1 MGQHTHKGRSICEI
15 YHSKKGI
22 VWPRMG
28 LVGCTHHPLILYPI
42 AVFKR
47 ELMAKLKVVALTS
60 QALYSAGVI
69 NRLEQYSDQLDLVRI
84 DVGKDDVM
92 DVVENHHPQ
101 AVIIDTNFEDEVA
114 HCPLE
119 EFVRRVPAVKVI
131 RLDPEREGFEVLTSE
146 QHSASA
152 VGELIKVLLGHSDMS

>member
-1 MGQHTHKGRSICEI
+1 
-15 YHSKKGI
+15 
-22 VWPRMG
+22 
-28 LVGCTHHPLILYPI
+28 
-42 AVFKR
+42 
-47 ELMAKLKVVALTS
+47 MAKLKVVALTS

-69 NRLEQYSDQLDLVRI
+69 NRLEQYGDQLDLVKI
-84 DVGKDDVM
+84 DVENDDVM
-92 DVVENHHPQ
+92 QVVENHHPH
-101 AVIIDTNFEDEVA
+101 AIIIDTNFEDDIA

-152 VGELIKVLLGHSDMS
+152 VDELIEVITGRNDGG